1 MLGGII
7 AGAIL
12 SWVTIISELSSTI
25 VLYPPGWSTMIVEI
39 FQGVI
44 SDEMGTASA
53 LSLEPYTLYLTPC
66 ALCLSAISLLALRH
80 VYPVKFEDH
89 LTGAPGLEPL
99 HQRTVTNREAI
110 FLDILRR

>member
-1 MLGGII
+1 MGYDHI
-7 AGAIL
+7 GA
-12 SWVTIISELSSTI
+12 ELHHRSLPTRM
-25 VLYPPGWSTMIVEI
+25 VHHD
-39 FQGVI
+39 Q
-44 SDEMGTASA
+44 MGTASA